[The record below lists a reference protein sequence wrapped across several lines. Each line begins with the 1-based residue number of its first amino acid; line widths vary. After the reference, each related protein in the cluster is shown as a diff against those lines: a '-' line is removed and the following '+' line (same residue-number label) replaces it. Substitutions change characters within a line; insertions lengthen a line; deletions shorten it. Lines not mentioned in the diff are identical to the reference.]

1 MILMVSIGDDHYA
14 RKGKAAS
21 KQQIPRCARDDKPL
35 QIMNDQPAH
44 CGEAAKITLRRGERG
59 DDNGKGDRLA
69 GFTGP
74 AKGPATKGGPEA
86 ASRRKANSRSLAAL
100 GMTFLRGGDVGR

>member
-1 MILMVSIGDDHYA
+1 
-14 RKGKAAS
+14 
-21 KQQIPRCARDDKPL
+21 
-35 QIMNDQPAH
+35 MNDQPAH

-100 GMTFLRGGDVGR
+100 GMTMVRDGRTGDDGGPETAGDAETQRKRSRCGRRRG